1 MLQRD
6 VRTRARIKWNS
17 GDGTPFCTVLASL
30 WRIAE
35 WEFICQ
41 GEAEATHP
49 GRRTDGPK
57 TTEWNNCDM
66 QPGQARPAQCRAAI
80 ASLSCSACLPGSSD
94 HFAWDARLCCSLLD
108 AWCWCW
114 FATSLTH
121 AAVSTLAIRVPSS
134 WPRCENLHLSC
145 ISISFCVD
153 FLISSLQMESIL
165 MRCWKWARACLVS
178 FPRVRGTRLINEGVL
193 VPAYHQAP
201 LITCYNILLIRMCN
215 P

>member
-66 QPGQARPAQCRAAI
+66 QPGQAGPAQCRAAI
-80 ASLSCSACLPGSSD
+80 ASLSCSACLAGSSD
-94 HFAWDARLCCSLLD
+94 HFAWDARRSLPD
-108 AWCWCW
+108 AWCLVLVCHEPNTRRSFDTCYPRSKFVATMRKFTFILHFNFVLCGLFNFL
-114 FATSLTH
+114 FANGINFDAMLEMSSSLPRF
-121 AAVSTLAIRVPSS
+121 VSPSQRNKTYQ
-134 WPRCENLHLSC
+134 WRCIGSC
-145 ISISFCVD
+145 IS
-153 FLISSLQMESIL
+153 SSSTHNMLQH
-165 MRCWKWARACLVS
+165 
-178 FPRVRGTRLINEGVL
+178 TIN
-193 VPAYHQAP
+193 
-201 LITCYNILLIRMCN
+201 
-215 P
+215 